1 MVNKMHKS
9 KLDEVVK
16 QTLST
21 YTASNSVADW
31 AKMERLLDAAPKSN
45 SFRYKHKLLS
55 TVESVKK
62 SNSTKWLFSPYFF
75 IALVLVCGAYFLY
88 NILSSSKGIE
98 NTTPS
103 AQHNIISADTI
114 QKVTAPVL
122 PVDTLSV
129 IKTELPKDS
138 VAIPLLT
145 EDKALIK
152 AQEIEAVKNEAL
164 LAKEAALLAKTEKI
178 KADKLKADNLKKLS
192 KQELINKKN
201 ATNLIDKNDSAKAAT
216 EELNEKN
223 VINPVKEENNEQ
235 LIIPLGGNHILLYNY
250 SDSLKKIQNQQPKDS
265 LKGPN

>member
-55 TVESVKK
+55 TVESVKT

-88 NILSSSKGIE
+88 NILSSSKSIE
-98 NTTPS
+98 STTPS
-103 AQHNIISADTI
+103 AQHNIISVDTLQTI
-114 QKVTAPVL
+114 TAPV

-129 IKTELPKDS
+129 IKTDPPKDS
-138 VAIPLLT
+138 LVNPLLT

-164 LAKEAALLAKTEKI
+164 IAKEAALLAKTEKI
-178 KADKLKADNLKKLS
+178 KAEKIKAENLKKLS
-192 KQELINKKN
+192 EQELIDKKN
-201 ATNLIDKNDSAKAAT
+201 ATNLSDKKDSAKTAT

-223 VINPVKEENNEQ
+223 VINPVQEENNEQ
-235 LIIPLGGNHILLYNY
+235 LIIPLGGNNILLYNN
-250 SDSLKKIQNQQPKDS
+250 SDSLKKSQIQQPKDS